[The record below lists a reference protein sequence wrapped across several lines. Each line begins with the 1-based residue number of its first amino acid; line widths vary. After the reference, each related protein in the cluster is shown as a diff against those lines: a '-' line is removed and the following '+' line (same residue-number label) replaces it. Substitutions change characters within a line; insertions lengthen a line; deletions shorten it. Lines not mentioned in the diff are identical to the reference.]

1 MHLEVFELSAACP
14 KDSLASCRGVKDKKG
29 IVVDRALLLWVNR
42 ELKWHWNTHQ
52 SSSGLL
58 PSRWALRAAEIPSR
72 SAAGHICCLT
82 LLQGTAPFNTTASP
96 ARGDHR
102 VSPEAPK
109 LQPWSFERLYCCE
122 RSASCSFALQLDYV
136 AFCDPMNFSGTVLVL
151 IFDWMWKCQLPRGAI
166 NNVPNWEIINV
177 WKLVCIRCLYFPLTW
192 TDL

>member
-1 MHLEVFELSAACP
+1 MLFDPPA
-14 KDSLASCRGVKDKKG
+14 
-29 IVVDRALLLWVNR
+29 
-42 ELKWHWNTHQ
+42 
-52 SSSGLL
+52 
-58 PSRWALRAAEIPSR
+58 
-72 SAAGHICCLT
+72 
-82 LLQGTAPFNTTASP
+82 GTAPFNTTASP

-136 AFCDPMNFSGTVLVL
+136 AFCDPMNFSGTVLVI

-177 WKLVCIRCLYFPLTW
+177 
-192 TDL
+192 